1 MFIDLQRAC
10 DTADLILDF
19 LIIEYDL
26 VCPPMLLVMPYNE
39 RDHTAYDPNKH

>member
-19 LIIEYDL
+19 VIIEYDL
-26 VCPPMLLVMPYNE
+26 VCRSNASCNAL
-39 RDHTAYDPNKH
+39 